1 MRGVTVELPEAAR
14 EKLLT
19 IEIARDTALD
29 QMRSAAGRINS
40 LPRDAAELRSRL
52 EAERDRH
59 AEKHRVLAMLCSRL
73 NQFCVELRLPR
84 GAVLELSPPVE
95 IKLKASETVVA
106 ALAGVRDQ
114 IAGVQQELAAVRKAP
129 LRRSSQL
136 EAVRSFLSRLEQQVR
151 PRVAFDARGAAR
163 VLWNEDIVAG
173 KDDVLGLLAFVL
185 GTDTLSAAF
194 TRELEREGEDVAA
207 LSPLEREKRLSE
219 LSVSLLAL
227 ERLEEALVLRAAS
240 EGIELARRGDASPL
254 AVLGLVIAAP
264 AVRAA

>member
-1 MRGVTVELPEAAR
+1 MTVELPQAAR
-14 EKLLT
+14 AKLLA
-19 IEIARDTALD
+19 IELTRDGALD
-29 QMRSAAGRINS
+29 SMRGAAGRINS
-40 LPRDAAELRSRL
+40 LPRDAHELRAKL

-59 AEKHRVLAMLCSRL
+59 AEKHRSLAMLCSKL
-73 NQFCVELRLPR
+73 NQWLVELKLPR

-106 ALAGVRDQ
+106 ALAGVREQ

-129 LRRSSQL
+129 LRRSSQQ
-136 EAVRSFLSRLEQQVR
+136 EAVRAYLSRLEQQVR

-185 GTDTLSAAF
+185 GTDTLAAAF
-194 TRELEREGEDVAA
+194 TRELDAQPEDVAA
-207 LSPLEREKRLSE
+207 LSPLEREKRISE
-219 LSVSLLAL
+219 LSVSLLSL
-227 ERLEEALVLRAAS
+227 ERYEEALVLRAADVD
-240 EGIELARRGDASPL
+240 GIELSRRGDASPL